1 MPPRVEVSSREGLQV
16 LRLPVV
22 RPPNY
27 PCAGTPL
34 EKTTR
39 PLTSWFYAMYRMTTV
54 RNGVSAKELGRP
66 VACFV
71 SRESHFA
78 FLDSRLTAHDSV
90 FLALYASNSGP
101 REAEKILSSALLPP
115 ASGTRKLGW
124 A

>member
-54 RNGVSAKELGRP
+54 RNGVSAKELERQLGVSYKCAWLRNCLVNSWTGLDRVFS
-66 VACFV
+66 VAHSGNKGACSLV
-71 SRESHFA
+71 LPTPGA
-78 FLDSRLTAHDSV
+78 PKGAHSD
-90 FLALYASNSGP
+90 LPNSF
-101 REAEKILSSALLPP
+101 
-115 ASGTRKLGW
+115 
-124 A
+124 

>member
-54 RNGVSAKELGRP
+54 RNGVSAKELERQLG
-66 VACFV
+66 V
-71 SRESHFA
+71 SYKCAWLRNRFA
-78 FLDSRLTAHDSV
+78 
-90 FLALYASNSGP
+90 NP
-101 REAEKILSSALLPP
+101 R
-115 ASGTRKLGW
+115 
-124 A
+124 